1 MASKPAAGIFY
12 KTDFEL
18 GLKHRNLIERIIA
31 DANMRDAYRKTA
43 AGRRMSDGALT
54 FKEYS
59 EYNLGRLALDLHS
72 GEYVPGTAHRFY
84 VYEPKARL
92 ISALPFRDRV
102 AQHAVH
108 NVIAPI
114 FDATFL
120 PRSFACRKGMGT
132 HAGVK
137 AVQAELRRMSAGG
150 PVYFLKTDFSRFFS
164 SIERSTLNCMIRKK
178 ISCKGTMRVIEAM
191 VPSDGIGLP
200 IGSLTS
206 QLFANVYATALDRF
220 LSQEL
225 FEKVW
230 FRYMDDM
237 VILGRDMAHLHAVR
251 AEIERFSAE
260 RLGLRF
266 SKWSVAPASRG
277 INFLGYRI
285 WASHKL
291 MRRDSVAR
299 AKRKIRVLRAT
310 GQTEK
315 LDKFVAAWVGDAQWA
330 DSRNLLR
337 HLQLR
342 A

>member
-18 GLKHRNLIERIIA
+18 GLKHRNLIERIIS
-31 DANMRDAYRKTA
+31 DDNMRDAYRKTA

-114 FDATFL
+114 FEATFL

-164 SIERSTLNCMIRKK
+164 SIERNTLNSMIRKK
-178 ISCKGTMRVIEAM
+178 ISCTGAIRVIEAM
-191 VPSDGIGLP
+191 VPPDGIGLP

-285 WASHKL
+285 WAGHKL
-291 MRRDSVAR
+291 LRRDSVAR

-315 LDKFVAAWVGDAQWA
+315 LDKFVAAWVGHAQWA